1 MSRQMRKVHRKLKN
15 RRVGKGGEVIFKTLP
30 TGRYNVCVGRREI
43 EVVASVQVDAEG
55 SAIDL
60 P

>member
-1 MSRQMRKVHRKLKN
+1 MSRQMRKVHRKLTN
-15 RRVGKGGEVIFKTLP
+15 RRVGQHGEAIFTTLP
-30 TGRYNVCVGRREI
+30 TCRYDVCVGRREI